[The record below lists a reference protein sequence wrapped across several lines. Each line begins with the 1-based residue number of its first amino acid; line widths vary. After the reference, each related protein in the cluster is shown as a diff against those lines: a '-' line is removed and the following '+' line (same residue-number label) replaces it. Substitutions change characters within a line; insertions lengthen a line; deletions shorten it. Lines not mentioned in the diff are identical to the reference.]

1 LILGPAAFKQQ
12 HSRQATKSWFDADL
26 SGNGQ
31 ILAFD
36 LIVGANDLDRAR
48 RRMCKIVSPISLKGP
63 SRSPWHNQT
72 HSGGLNF
79 PHEFAAASA
88 TATICNS
95 TRATAS
101 PRGLIAIVQSRFDM
115 LEEDWDE
122 FPQILREMLI
132 AGLVVRR
139 DDGTYALTILGL
151 LEVENDSDTEGGNGA
166 PAAARHPSSFLVES
180 ATSSP
185 RQ

>member
-1 LILGPAAFKQQ
+1 MPAA
-12 HSRQATKSWFDADL
+12 R
-26 SGNGQ
+26 
-31 ILAFD
+31 
-36 LIVGANDLDRAR
+36 LDRNRA
-48 RRMCKIVSPISLKGP
+48 MK
-63 SRSPWHNQT
+63 
-72 HSGGLNF
+72 
-79 PHEFAAASA
+79 EF
-88 TATICNS
+88 N
-95 TRATAS
+95 
-101 PRGLIAIVQSRFDM
+101 M

-122 FPQILREMLI
+122 FAQILPEMLI

-151 LEVENDSDTEGGNGA
+151 LEFESDSDTEGGNGA